1 MPLVTEEFH
10 FTPLPSSSSH
20 QHLQPPSQPPSRPQ
34 SPNQGNDAIPDSFLP
49 TDVGDLLSGLG
60 ADDLDDF
67 GDIDDEDIGNDRSFE
82 EAHPNKPE
90 FDDGFGEISNVEIPK
105 MVGFATAGGKKLK
118 SPSKE
123 AIAKANKIWAG
134 EDMDDGFEQN
144 KPAKKPRLS
153 DPEEED
159 YFPSFD
165 EPTIDF
171 PVDHVGFKTGK
182 GKDMAPPR
190 AESLQRASKM
200 FTEID
205 QATSMDEEPSSSLP
219 SSSFQHST
227 SVPKSGG
234 LSSRATSIKPLAPP
248 SLISMQ
254 FAAKLF
260 EEVDREQGFQ
270 PSASTSVP
278 PQPHPQTS
286 GFSLASGG
294 AAPKISES
302 AMAKA
307 MSILD
312 GDSTP
317 SKLGPRLSSTFLST
331 SNRPSAS
338 NNNSEPMTSEAY
350 ISESEN
356 QPRPLPSSSFKSA
369 SGKEAAPLSNA
380 SRATVAHLF
389 DDLDTNM
396 ATPIRPRPQA
406 QAPTQAPAKANS
418 PTTTPFMRQR
428 SSFAQPSTPLR
439 TPVGHSSASLASS
452 KRPIQIKT
460 PSGPIRRIG
469 LGSTPSQRQ
478 FKRGFSTPFK
488 TGSASTPIL
497 PAPVQDPAPST
508 PRQVTHYRSVFDLEP
523 SSHRQDY
530 KAAFL
535 HPQYYGIDELREMNI
550 PNDIFAIDLHTA
562 PRYRFL
568 SEDDSFLGHAEALS
582 LLQADG
588 CEFAKAKWVENHWAQ
603 ILWKLAGQ
611 IQARPEI
618 FQEKWRWSEVI
629 NQLKYRYEREFGAA
643 ERSIIKR
650 VQEHDS
656 SPSLPMILVISGIH
670 QAQVEGKAKY
680 SLDLTDGWYCIK
692 AQIDACLQRAVTKG
706 RVAVGRKIA
715 ISGAKLESGND
726 GQDVIEAFNSSHL
739 IITGNS
745 SSLARWHVKLGKQ
758 PRPFI
763 ASLSSLSVDGGVIT
777 LIDVVLEKIFP
788 IAFTNG
794 SGPPWGEEEE
804 QIRQDQWMERYEG
817 EKTRLAD
824 KMRKEMEKMEDLASL
839 LAQSAEESDPVNPDP
854 PDSLEY
860 DYETLLEAKDALSCV
875 RTMSTYRIVHLA
887 SYANMRITQE
897 MQEKQIEM
905 EAELATLCPKRDV
918 RDFRMMRIIDAQL
931 GNRDPFRV
939 GMLNVWDVKAL
950 GDRALQE
957 GKRYMISNIVPG
969 RSGEWTLHRTRTDRA
984 EIYLHTR
991 RDTRWQP
998 VA

>member
-20 QHLQPPSQPPSRPQ
+20 QQLQPLSQPPSRPQ

-90 FDDGFGEISNVEIPK
+90 FDDGFGGNANVEIPK

-123 AIAKANKIWAG
+123 AVAKANKIWAG

-153 DPEEED
+153 DPEEEED
-159 YFPSFD
+159 YFPPFD
-165 EPTIDF
+165 ESTIDF
-171 PVDHVGFKTGK
+171 PIDHVGFKTGK

-200 FTEID
+200 FNEID
-205 QATSMDEEPSSSLP
+205 QATAMDEEPSSSLP

-227 SVPKSGG
+227 SMPKLDGS
-234 LSSRATSIKPLAPP
+234 SSRATSIKPLVP
-248 SLISMQ
+248 SSLKSMQ

-260 EEVDREQGFQ
+260 EEVDRDEGFQ
-270 PSASTSVP
+270 APAISLVP
-278 PQPHPQTS
+278 PQKS

-317 SKLGPRLSSTFLST
+317 SKRTPQFSSNFHSA

-350 ISESEN
+350 ISETEN
-356 QPRPLPSSSFKSA
+356 QPRPNPSSSFKSA

-406 QAPTQAPAKANS
+406 QAPAQQRARANS
-418 PTTTPFMRQR
+418 PTTTPFIRQR

-460 PSGPIRRIG
+460 PSGPIRRVG

-497 PAPVQDPAPST
+497 PASIQDPGPST
-508 PRQVTHYRSVFDLEP
+508 PRQVTHYRSVFDLQP
-523 SSHRQDY
+523 PSHRQDY
-530 KAAFL
+530 KAAFF

-550 PNDIFAIDLHTA
+550 PDDLCAIDLDTA

-568 SEDDSFLGHAEALS
+568 AEDDSLLGHADALS
-582 LLQADG
+582 ILQADG
-588 CEFAKAKWVENHWAQ
+588 CKFAKAKWVENHWAQ

-618 FQEKWRWSEVI
+618 FQEKWCWIEVI
-629 NQLKYRYEREFGAA
+629 NQLKYRYEREFGSA

-650 VQEHDS
+650 IQEHDS

-670 QAQVEGKAKY
+670 RTQVEGKTKY
-680 SLDLTDGWYCIK
+680 SLDLTDGWYRIK

-706 RVAVGRKIA
+706 RLAVGRKIA

-726 GQDVIEAFNSSHL
+726 GQDVLEAFNSSHL

-745 SSLARWHVKLGKQ
+745 SSLARWHAKLGKQ
-758 PRPFI
+758 PQPFI
-763 ASLSSLSVDGGVIT
+763 ASLSSLSADGGVIT
-777 LIDVVLEKIFP
+777 LMDVVLEKIFP
-788 IAFTNG
+788 IAFTDG

-824 KMRKEMEKMEDLASL
+824 KMRKEMEKMQDLASL
-839 LAQSAEESDPVNPDP
+839 LAQSAEESDPVNREP

-860 DYETLLEAKDALSCV
+860 DYERLLEAKDALSCL
-875 RTMSTYRIVHLA
+875 RTMSTYQIVHLA
-887 SYANMRITQE
+887 SYANVRIMQE
-897 MQEKQIEM
+897 MQDKQIEM
-905 EAELATLCPKRDV
+905 EAELANLCPKRDV
-918 RDFRMMRIIDAQL
+918 RDFRMIRVVDAQL
-931 GNRDPFRV
+931 GNRDPIRV

-957 GKRYMISNIVPG
+957 GKRYLISNIVPG
-969 RSGEWTLHRTRTDRA
+969 KGGEWTSRRTRTDRA
-984 EIYLHTR
+984 EVYLHTR